1 MTSTAPGPLRHHR
14 QGVLMVL
21 GGIVSVQIGSS
32 FAKGLFAQAGP
43 GGVVFLRLVLAA
55 VLLLLVARPA
65 LRLLRGVGGR
75 QAITFGVCLGGM
87 NWSFYEALARIPLGV
102 AVTIE
107 FVGPLG
113 VAVATSRR
121 RGDVALAGLAAAGI
135 ILLTRSGS
143 VDLDP
148 VGIVLA
154 LVAGGFWAAYILL
167 SARVGASLPGSAGLA
182 IALLA
187 GSLVTAPVGVTSL
200 WGSLTWGLL
209 LAGAGVALL
218 SSAIPYSLELE
229 ALRRI
234 PTSLFGVLMSLEP
247 AMAALAGW
255 VVLDERLGARQW
267 LAISLVVVASA
278 MAALRAPQAAA
289 PHLD

>member
-1 MTSTAPGPLRHHR
+1 MLRHR

-21 GGIVSVQIGSS
+21 GGIISVQIGSS

-43 GGVVFLRLVLAA
+43 GGVVFLRLILAA
-55 VLLLLVARPA
+55 LVLLVVARPA
-65 LRLLRGVGGR
+65 LKLLRGVGGR
-75 QAITFGVCLGGM
+75 QAIAFGACLGAM
-87 NWSFYEALARIPLGV
+87 NWSFYESLARIPLGV

-107 FVGPLG
+107 FVGPLS

-121 RGDVALAGLAAAGI
+121 RGDVALAGLAAVGI
-135 ILLTRSGS
+135 VLLTQSGD

-154 LVAGGFWAAYILL
+154 LVAGGFWAGYILL
-167 SARVGASLPGSAGLA
+167 GARVGASLPGSAGLA
-182 IALLA
+182 IALLV
-187 GSLVTAPVGVTSL
+187 GTLVTAPIGVASL

-209 LAGAGVALL
+209 LAGAGVALM

-255 VVLDERLGARQW
+255 VVLDERLGGRQW
-267 LAISLVVVASA
+267 LAIALVVSASA
-278 MAALRAPQAAA
+278 LAAVRAPHTAA
-289 PHLD
+289 PHPD

>member
-1 MTSTAPGPLRHHR
+1 
-14 QGVLMVL
+14 MVL

-32 FAKGLFAQAGP
+32 FAKGLFPQAGP
-43 GGVVFLRLVLAA
+43 GGVVFLRLVFAA
-55 VLLLLVARPA
+55 VLLAVVARPA
-65 LRLLRGVGGR
+65 WRMLRAVGGR
-75 QAITFGVCLGGM
+75 QAVVFGLCLGGM

-121 RGDVALAGLAAAGI
+121 RADVALALLAALGI
-135 ILLTRSGS
+135 LLLTRSGS
-143 VDLDP
+143 GDLDL
-148 VGIVLA
+148 VGVALA
-154 LVAGGFWAAYILL
+154 LLAGGFWAAYILL
-167 SARVGASLPGSAGLA
+167 SARVGANLPGSAGLA
-182 IALLA
+182 IALVA
-187 GSLVTAPVGVTSL
+187 GSLATAPVGVVSL
-200 WGSLTWGLL
+200 WDSLSWGLV

-234 PTSLFGVLMSLEP
+234 PTSVFGVLMSLEP

-255 VVLDERLGARQW
+255 VVLDERLGSRQ
-267 LAISLVVVASA
+267 LVAIALVVAASA
-278 MAALRAPQAAA
+278 MAALRTPQTAG
-289 PHLD
+289 PHPD

>member
-1 MTSTAPGPLRHHR
+1 
-14 QGVLMVL
+14 MVF

-32 FAKGLFAQAGP
+32 VAKGLFEQGGP
-43 GGVVFLRLVLAA
+43 GGVVFLRLALAAALLVVLA
-55 VLLLLVARPA
+55 RPR
-65 LRLLRGVGGR
+65 LRLLRGLGGR
-75 QAITFGVCLGGM
+75 QAVAFGLCLGGM
-87 NWSFYEALARIPLGV
+87 NWSFYESLARIPLGV

-121 RGDVALAGLAAAGI
+121 RGDVALAGLAALGI
-135 ILLTRSGS
+135 LLLTRSGS
-143 VDLDP
+143 VALDP
-148 VGIVLA
+148 LGIVLA
-154 LVAGGFWAAYILL
+154 LVAGGFWAGYILL
-167 SARVGASLPGSAGLA
+167 SARVGANLPGSAGLA
-182 IALLA
+182 VGLVAGTLA
-187 GSLVTAPVGVTSL
+187 TAPVGVASL

-209 LAGAGVALL
+209 LAGAGVAVL

-255 VVLDERLGARQW
+255 VVLDELLVARQW
-267 LAISLVVVASA
+267 LAIGLVVTASA
-278 MAALRAPQAAA
+278 MAALRAPDTAA